1 MDIGGLGRDLVE
13 RFGAD
18 RVRLGAPLGP
28 LTTFKVGGPADILI
42 GVDSVEDLSLV
53 VAMTTARRAPLS
65 VIGGGSNLLVSDAG
79 VRGVVVRVAMTR
91 IDQIDQIDQIHQI
104 DPAATGARP
113 RRVRAGAGVTV
124 NGLVRWTIGRGL
136 AALEAWAGTPG
147 TVGGAICGNA
157 HYGGRNIGDL
167 VHEVGLV
174 GPTGTGVAVPRDA
187 MRFAYDTSRVRETHE
202 IVAWAEFEVKPGEAA
217 ALRAVAR
224 QSLAHR
230 KRTQPLA
237 SQSAGCVFQNPD
249 RVRDC
254 VPDDIPASAGALID
268 RAGLK
273 GRRIGG
279 AMISDLHAN
288 FIVNIGGATAADIV
302 ALMTLAR
309 KTVHDRFGVALKDEV
324 VRLGEGSGPAGEGRA

>member
-1 MDIGGLGRDLVE
+1 MDIGVLSRDLVE

-18 RVRLGAPLGP
+18 RVRLGEPLAPR
-28 LTTFKVGGPADILI
+28 TTFKVGGPADILI
-42 GVDSVEDLSLV
+42 GVDSVEDLSRV
-53 VAMTTARRAPLS
+53 VAMATAASAPVS

-79 VRGVVVRVAMTR
+79 VRGVVVRVEMTR
-91 IDQIDQIDQIHQI
+91 IEQIEQIDQ
-104 DPAATGARP
+104 ATAGAGPGRI
-113 RRVRAGAGVTV
+113 RAGAGVTV

-147 TVGGAICGNA
+147 TVGGAISGNA
-157 HYGGRNIGDL
+157 HYGGRNIGEL
-167 VHEVGLV
+167 VYEVGLV
-174 GPTGTGVAVPRDA
+174 GPAGGCVAVPREA
-187 MRFAYDTSRVRETHE
+187 MGFAYDTSRVRETRE
-202 IVAWAEFEVKPGEAA
+202 IVAWADFGVQPGDAA
-217 ALRAVAR
+217 ALRAMAR

-249 RVRDC
+249 RVTDH

-279 AMISDLHAN
+279 AMISVLHAN
-288 FIVNIGGATAADIV
+288 FIVNVGGATAADIV

-309 KTVHDRFGVALKDEV
+309 GTVRDRFGVSLKDEV
-324 VRLGEGSGPAGEGRA
+324 VRLGEF